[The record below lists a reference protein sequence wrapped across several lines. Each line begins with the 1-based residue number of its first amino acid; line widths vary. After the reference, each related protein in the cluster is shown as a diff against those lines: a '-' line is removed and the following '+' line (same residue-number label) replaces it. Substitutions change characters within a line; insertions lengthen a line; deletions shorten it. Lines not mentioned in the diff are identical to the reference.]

1 MLFVLLCILIGQIFS
16 IFIFSLVFTFSAI
29 GKALAIVVLVLQI
42 AASGGTFPI
51 EMTPTFFQLIHPLLP
66 FTYCIGAMREIC
78 FGVYWPSLVHDLVM
92 MALLPILSLAV
103 VVIFG
108 PALRRFVEFFEHSM
122 KKSGLM

>member
-1 MLFVLLCILIGQIFS
+1 MYTYWTDLLDFHFFACVYFFGNWESVGHCGSCTADCGQRGN
-16 IFIFSLVFTFSAI
+16 V
-29 GKALAIVVLVLQI
+29 
-42 AASGGTFPI
+42 PI

>member
-1 MLFVLLCILIGQIFS
+1 M
-16 IFIFSLVFTFSAI
+16 AI
-29 GKALAIVVLVLQI
+29 IVLVLQI

-51 EMTPTFFQLIHPLLP
+51 EMTPAFFQWIHPLLP

-78 FGVYWPSLVHDLVM
+78 FGIYGPSLVHDLMM
-92 MALLPILSLAV
+92 MALLPIFSGIV
-103 VVIFG
+103 VVLFG